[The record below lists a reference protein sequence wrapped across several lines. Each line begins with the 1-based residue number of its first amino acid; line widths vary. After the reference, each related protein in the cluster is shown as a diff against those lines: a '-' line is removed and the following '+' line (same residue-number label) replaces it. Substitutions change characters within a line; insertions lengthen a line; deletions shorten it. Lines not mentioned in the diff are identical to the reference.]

1 MGGTE
6 GAEETLEK
14 FHYSRVN
21 GYTMPKE
28 LRKKTGRAGK
38 TPPLMSGFTHKF
50 EMHLHADYNMAVF
63 FYGV

>member
-6 GAEETLEK
+6 GTDLTPEK

-28 LRKKTGRAGK
+28 LRKKTGGAGK
-38 TPPLMSGFTHKF
+38 TPP
-50 EMHLHADYNMAVF
+50 
-63 FYGV
+63 